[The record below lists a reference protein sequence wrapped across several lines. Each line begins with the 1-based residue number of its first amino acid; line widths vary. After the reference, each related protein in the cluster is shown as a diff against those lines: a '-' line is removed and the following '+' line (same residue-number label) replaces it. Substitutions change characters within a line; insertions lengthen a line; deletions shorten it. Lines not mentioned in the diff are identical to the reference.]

1 MGAPLVTLT
10 EPALRELLE
19 ECFARLGLGRG
30 DAAAVADVL
39 LYANLRGID
48 SHGIDRAPVYMRRLA
63 AGAARGTEAITVAT
77 ERGGLRRLDAGHAVG
92 PAAAVRAMDDAV
104 ALAARHGVG
113 LVVLG
118 RASNFAAAGYYA
130 LRAAETGRLALVST
144 NTPPIMAPHGASAA
158 FLGSNPLAL
167 AVPLGD
173 RDPLVLD
180 MSTTVSARG
189 RIRRAA
195 AAGVPIG
202 AGCALDSGGA
212 PTTDAAAAMAGS
224 LLPVGGA
231 KGSGLALALGVFLAL
246 LAGSDFDDEAASIYA
261 DATTPQNLG
270 QLFLAIDPAA
280 VGDLE
285 TWPGRCAALVSRL
298 RSLPLAEGA
307 GRVRY
312 PGEGAAETAR
322 HRRRHGIPVEVADLE
337 ALATACEEC
346 GLADLAKRA
355 LALAGGSGVQDPA

>member
-1 MGAPLVTLT
+1 MGAPSVTVA
-10 EPALRELLE
+10 EPALRALVEQ
-19 ECFARLGLGRG
+19 CFARVGLGGG

-48 SHGIDRAPVYMRRLA
+48 SHGIDRAPVYMRRVA
-63 AGAARGTEAITVAT
+63 AGAARGTEAITVAA

-92 PAAAVRAMDDAV
+92 PAAAVRAIDDAV

-130 LRAAETGRLALVST
+130 LRAAEAGRLALVST
-144 NTPPIMAPHGASAA
+144 NAPPIMAPHGATAA

-167 AVPLGD
+167 AAPLGD
-173 RDPLVLD
+173 GDPLLLD

-195 AAGVPIG
+195 ATGSPIA
-202 AGCALDSGGA
+202 AGCALDAAGA

-231 KGSGLALALGVFLAL
+231 KGSGLALALSVFLAL
-246 LAGSDFDDEAASIYA
+246 LAGSDFDDEVASMYA

-270 QLFLAIDPAA
+270 QLFLAIDPGA
-280 VGDLE
+280 VGELE
-285 TWPGRCAALVSRL
+285 SWPGRCAAMVWRL
-298 RSLPLAEGA
+298 RSLPRAEG
-307 GRVRY
+307 GERVRY
-312 PGEGAAETAR
+312 PGEGAADTAR
-322 HRRRHGIPVEVADLE
+322 HRLRHGIPVEVADL
-337 ALATACEEC
+337 AAIATACEEC
-346 GLADLAKRA
+346 GLPDLAGRA
-355 LALAGGSGVQDPA
+355 LALAGGARAQGLV